1 MDLSGC
7 WTKKRD
13 LMLTMVEEEDLAK
26 RLMERMMALAVDRRR
41 LVLARRWRDLRELE
55 KRKWQVRRG
64 RGRK

>member
-26 RLMERMMALAVDRRR
+26 RLMERMMVISRSRAPQDREQ
-41 LVLARRWRDLRELE
+41 DH
-55 KRKWQVRRG
+55 
-64 RGRK
+64 